1 VLLKVVALDRSQL
14 AQHYA
19 RFGGLVFRRAR
30 ALLHEDQAAQDACQ
44 EVFFKL
50 WQTPPDFAEV
60 SAVAW
65 LYRVTTNHC
74 LNMLRD
80 RRRQG
85 ALAAAHAAAS
95 ERAVGGG
102 VGGDTSGG
110 VPLPL
115 LLRGVPEH
123 LHELAVY
130 YYIDEM
136 TQEEIALVLQVSQR
150 TVCNRLKEF
159 RTFVQGAWDQRAVE
173 AS

>member
-1 VLLKVVALDRSQL
+1 MEVVPLDRSQL

-19 RFGGLVFRRAR
+19 RFGTLVLRRAR
-30 ALLHEDQAAQDACQ
+30 ALLREDQAAQDVCQ
-44 EVFFKL
+44 EVFLKL
-50 WQTPPDFAEV
+50 WRSQPNFAEV
-60 SAVAW
+60 SPVAW
-65 LYRVTTNHC
+65 LYQVTTNHC
-74 LNMLRD
+74 LNLLRD
-80 RRRQG
+80 QRRQN
-85 ALAAAHAAAS
+85 ALAAVHAATGA
-95 ERAVGGG
+95 EA
-102 VGGDTSGG
+102 GDDG
-110 VPLPL
+110 VPLAL

-159 RTFVQGAWDQRAVE
+159 RTFLQAAWDRPAVE